1 MPPVQQSISFN
12 GLYPAGIASDNGPLL
27 NSAQDTAMNPSNPP
41 PIAVAGTAAKVSR
54 YGVLGLFVA
63 WLIIKRAPRTGYL
76 IGLPT
81 WRRA

>member
-1 MPPVQQSISFN
+1 
-12 GLYPAGIASDNGPLL
+12 
-27 NSAQDTAMNPSNPP
+27 MNPSNSP
-41 PIAVAGTAAKVSR
+41 PIAGTVAKIGG

-63 WLIIKRAPRTGYL
+63 WLIIKRASRTGYL

>member
-1 MPPVQQSISFN
+1 MHQSIPFY
-12 GLYPAGIASDNGPLL
+12 GLYPAGIASDNDPLL
-27 NSAQDTAMNPSNPP
+27 NSAHDTAMNPSNPLP
-41 PIAVAGTAAKVSR
+41 VAGTAAKIGR

-63 WLIIKRAPRTGYL
+63 WLIIKRASRTGYL

>member
-1 MPPVQQSISFN
+1 VQQSISFN

-27 NSAQDTAMNPSNPP
+27 NSAQDTAMNPSNPRP
-41 PIAVAGTAAKVSR
+41 VAGTAAKIGG

-63 WLIIKRAPRTGYL
+63 WSIIKRASRTGYL